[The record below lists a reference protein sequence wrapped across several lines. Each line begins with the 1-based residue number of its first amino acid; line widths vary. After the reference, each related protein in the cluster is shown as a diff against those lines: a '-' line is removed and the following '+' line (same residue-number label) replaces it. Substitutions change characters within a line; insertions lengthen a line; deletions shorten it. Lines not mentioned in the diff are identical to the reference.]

1 MTRELTFDELVVE
14 SQYLYVLK
22 SQIGEITK
30 MPRLVTAKCP
40 RQMSC
45 QSLDAFSTAQSVKC
59 VWLHPAPLE

>member
-1 MTRELTFDELVVE
+1 MTGEKNGIGVMTRELTFDELVVE

-40 RQMSC
+40 RRMSC
-45 QSLDAFSTAQSVKC
+45 FS
-59 VWLHPAPLE
+59 H